1 MKTYDVAVIGSG
13 PAGQKAAIAAAK
25 NGRSVAMIERERL
38 VGGACVHRGTI
49 PSKTLRETALQLAS
63 VKQFGDVM
71 TIEMS
76 PNVEVATLMQRL
88 DEVTSSHAKF
98 MSDQLVRN
106 KVEMITGRASFVSP
120 HELSVKRVRGEA
132 VSISAETIVVAT
144 GSRPRRPPE
153 IPVDHEHLLDSDSI
167 LSMIYLPKSLTVL
180 GAGVIAS
187 EYASIFAALGT
198 EVTIIDAGDAPV
210 SFMDPELS
218 AAFVRDFEAAGGR
231 YLSGQTIEHCQWD
244 GESAAVTKLASG
256 EEVRTE
262 KLLCALGRLANV
274 EELNLEAAGIE
285 QTRRGHIVV
294 DENCQS
300 TALGVYAV
308 GDVIGHPALAS
319 TSMEQGRR
327 AVSHALGLPLGRG
340 ASYIPIGIY
349 TIPEMSSVG
358 LTEEQARGTYG
369 GCAIGRASFSE
380 VARGQISGGQ
390 EGLLKLVADA
400 EGDKLVG
407 AHIVGPGA
415 CELIH
420 VAQVALISDWSVE
433 AFVENIFNFP
443 TLAEAYRIAALDLIN
458 RGRSQARKEAEE
470 REALAG

>member
-1 MKTYDVAVIGSG
+1 MKSYDVAVIGSG

-25 NGRSVAMIERERL
+25 NGQTVAMIERERL

-63 VKQFGDVM
+63 VQRFRDVM

-76 PNVEVATLMQRL
+76 PHVEVATLMARL
-88 DEVTSSHAKF
+88 DEVTSSHATF

-106 KVEMITGRASFVSP
+106 RVEVITGRASFVSAT
-120 HELSVKRVRGEA
+120 ELAVKQVRGPA
-132 VSISAETIVVAT
+132 LAITASTIIVAT
-144 GSRPRRPPE
+144 GSRPRQPPE

-198 EVTIIDAGDAPV
+198 KVTIVDNGHAPV

-218 AAFVRDFEAAGGR
+218 AAFVTDFEATGGR
-231 YLSGQTIEHCQWD
+231 YLPKEKIAECYWD
-244 GESAAVTKLASG
+244 GASAVVTKLESG
-256 EEVRTE
+256 EEIRSE

-274 EELNLEAAGIE
+274 EDLGLAAAGVE
-285 QTRRGHIVV
+285 QSKRGHIVV
-294 DENCQS
+294 NEHCQS
-300 TALGVYAV
+300 SVPHIYAV

-327 AVSHALGLPLGRG
+327 AASHALGIPVGHG

-349 TIPEMSSVG
+349 TIPEMSSIG
-358 LTEEQARGTYG
+358 ITEAEAREKFGNCT
-369 GCAIGRASFSE
+369 IGRASFSE
-380 VARGQISGGQ
+380 VARGQISGGHD
-390 EGLLKLVADA
+390 GLLKLVAD
-400 EGDKLVG
+400 EHGDKLLG
-407 AHIVGPGA
+407 AHIVGKGA
-415 CELIH
+415 CELVH
-420 VAQVALISDWSVE
+420 VAQIALIAGWSVE

-458 RGRSQARKEAEE
+458 RGRAQAMQDAAESQ
-470 REALAG
+470 ALAG

>member
-25 NGRSVAMIERERL
+25 NGSSVAMIERERL

-63 VKQFGDVM
+63 VQQFREVM
-71 TIEMS
+71 TIEMA
-76 PNVEVATLMQRL
+76 PNVEVATLMARL
-88 DEVTSSHAKF
+88 DEVTGSHAQF
-98 MSDQLVRN
+98 MLDQLVRN
-106 KVEMITGRASFVSP
+106 SVDMITGRASFVSP
-120 HELSVKRVRGEA
+120 NELCVKQVRGPA
-132 VSISAETIVVAT
+132 LSISAKTIVVAT
-144 GSRPRRPPE
+144 GSRPRQPPE

-198 EVTIIDAGDAPV
+198 KVTIVDAGQAPV

-218 AAFVRDFEAAGGR
+218 EAFVRDFEGAGGS
-231 YLSGQTIEHCQWD
+231 YLPGRTIEECYWD
-244 GESAAVTKLASG
+244 GESSVVTKLASG
-256 EEVRTE
+256 EEIRSE

-274 EELNLEAAGIE
+274 EELNLGAAGVE
-285 QTRRGHIVV
+285 QTKRGHIVV
-294 DENCQS
+294 NEHCQS
-300 TALGVYAV
+300 SAPCIYAV

-369 GCAIGRASFSE
+369 NCAVGRASFSE
-380 VARGQISGGQ
+380 VARGLISGGG
-390 EGLLKLVADA
+390 EGLLKLVAD
-400 EGDKLVG
+400 ENGDKLVG
-407 AHIVGPGA
+407 APIVGPGA
-415 CELIH
+415 CELVH

-458 RGRSQARKEAEE
+458 RGRAQALRDAEK
-470 REALAG
+470 RDALAG